1 MQTVLHF
8 NGQVVLKIHYRFL
21 VSKIPKAK
29 QLWAD
34 LSLHP
39 KPPQCDFLQGS
50 SGSAGFKSKPLTLG
64 SLLGQH
70 VLIIGCPRD
79 SHGARLI
86 PHPTA
91 S

>member
-39 KPPQCDFLQGS
+39 KPPSVIS
-50 SGSAGFKSKPLTLG
+50 SRAPLV
-64 SLLGQH
+64 Q
-70 VLIIGCPRD
+70 
-79 SHGARLI
+79 
-86 PHPTA
+86 PT
-91 S
+91 SNQSP